1 MSFCVDLQRAE
12 ALIAAMD
19 QAGIV
24 RRFEAAGQGQVFR
37 FWKKLNIADR
47 EALASQA
54 AEVDLEELGRLL
66 AGEGEEGSGGL
77 ESLEPAPYV
86 PLPAERGKALEWAEA
101 RERGEALLRAGK
113 VAAFTVAGGQ
123 GTRLGFDGPKGTFP
137 VTPVRGKSLFQVFAE
152 KIRAGEKRYGATIP
166 WLIMT
171 SHANHE
177 ATLAFFENNA
187 FFGMDRESVFFF
199 RQGRMPVVD
208 FDGKILLESPSR
220 IAMSPDG
227 HGGALRAMVR
237 TGVLEKLRR
246 RGIEVISYFQVDNPL
261 VRVIDPY
268 FIGFHALSGSEMSSK
283 MLPKAH
289 PREKIGV
296 FCRRDGKTLVVE
308 YSDLPESMARAEDDQ
323 GRLRFLA
330 GSIAIHLLDLEFV
343 QRVAGGGGGELP
355 FHRARKKVS
364 HVDASGKPVAPVEP
378 NAIKFEM
385 FVFDALPEAANPLVL
400 ETSREDEFS
409 PVKNA
414 TGDDSADTCVRDQLR
429 QFARWMRAAGIDLP
443 VDENGVPDRKIEVSP
458 LFAVDEESFNE
469 SWRRLARKPEIG
481 EGLYLE

>member
-1 MSFCVDLQRAE
+1 MDSKGVV

-19 QAGIV
+19 QERIV
-24 RRFEAAGQGQVFR
+24 QRFEAAGQGQVFR
-37 FWKKLNIADR
+37 FRKELEVSGR
-47 EALASQA
+47 EALAAQA

-66 AGEGEEGSGGL
+66 SAEGEDGLGDL

-86 PLPAERGKALEWAEA
+86 PLPADRGRDAQWAEA
-101 RERGEALLRAGK
+101 RERGETLLRAGK

-123 GTRLGFDGPKGTFP
+123 GTRLGFNGPKGTFP
-137 VTPVRGKSLFQVFAE
+137 VTPIHGKSLFQVFAE
-152 KIRAGEKRYGATIP
+152 KIRAAEKRYAANIP

-177 ATLAFFENNA
+177 ATVAFFENNA
-187 FFGMDRESVFFF
+187 YFGLDRESVFFF
-199 RQGRMPVVD
+199 RQGRMPAVD

-227 HGGALRAMVR
+227 HGGSLRAMVR
-237 TGVLEKLRR
+237 TGVLEKLRQ

-289 PREKIGV
+289 PGEKIGV
-296 FCRRDGKTLVVE
+296 FCRRDEKTLVME
-308 YSDLPESMARAEDDQ
+308 YSDLPETMARAEDDQ

-343 QRVAGGGGGELP
+343 QRLAGGGSGELP
-355 FHRARKKVS
+355 FHRARKKVP
-364 HVDASGKPVAPVEP
+364 HVDATGKPVAPAEP

-400 ETSREDEFS
+400 ETAREDEFS

-414 TGDDSADTCVRDQLR
+414 TGDDSAETCVRDQLR

-443 VDENGVPDRKIEVSP
+443 VDENGVPDRKVEVSP
-458 LFAVDEESFNE
+458 LFAVDEESFEE
-469 SWRRLARKPEIG
+469 SWRRLAPKPDIR